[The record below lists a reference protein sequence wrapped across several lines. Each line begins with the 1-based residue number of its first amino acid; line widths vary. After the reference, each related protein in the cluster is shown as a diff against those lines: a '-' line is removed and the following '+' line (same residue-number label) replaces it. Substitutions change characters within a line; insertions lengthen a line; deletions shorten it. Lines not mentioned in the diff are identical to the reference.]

1 MKGAEGEEKAAKSC
15 GSRKIPP
22 QAASREENILLSQ
35 NSSAPFQGFFSY
47 AFSSLWPGQFSR
59 GDPKKGREKKTHP
72 PLSFL
77 FFIFVFKKNREN
89 EQGKNSREPSLLL
102 VCRRIGYLSARARPA
117 SHDKQRQGKK
127 RLLLAAKKKAP
138 RIALL
143 DRERSFSSSFLQYL
157 SQLNSKHL
165 RACSTPARGRR
176 LHRSSGAETKKW
188 RKSRARSGCSF
199 RKWRRR
205 KAKPN
210 QRHRRRRR
218 RLLVFFFCN
227 PNLRLRLLPRR
238 RCSSAACSP
247 RRSRSRSWPQP

>member
-1 MKGAEGEEKAAKSC
+1 MEAGRYPLRLRAE
-15 GSRKIPP
+15 RKT
-22 QAASREENILLSQ
+22 
-35 NSSAPFQGFFSY
+35 
-47 AFSSLWPGQFSR
+47 FSSPKTPLLRSKDFLATRFLPFGLGNFLGGIQRR
-59 GDPKKGREKKTHP
+59 GGKKKTHP

>member
-1 MKGAEGEEKAAKSC
+1 MEAGRYPLRLRAE
-15 GSRKIPP
+15 RKT
-22 QAASREENILLSQ
+22 
-35 NSSAPFQGFFSY
+35 
-47 AFSSLWPGQFSR
+47 FSSPKTPLLRSKDFLATRFLPFGLGNFLGGIQRR
-59 GDPKKGREKKTHP
+59 GGKKNSP
-72 PLSFL
+72 PSL
-77 FFIFVFKKNREN
+77 IFVFHFRFKKKQREN

-143 DRERSFSSSFLQYL
+143 DRERSFSSSFLQFL